1 MDDREKVECV
11 RLLHELGCSC
21 VLSNGK
27 NRWVG
32 RERGVKDLLY
42 LLESDPVQLRGVSFA
57 IPLPTCSSAAPAY
70 LS

>member
-57 IPLPTCSSAAPAY
+57 IPLPTCSSAAPA
-70 LS
+70 